1 VALLVSLIALS
12 AGTLLGVQHDFFE
25 KFRNFLEESRDGVTY
40 VATWFPALGGALAG
54 IRETGDFAGSAA
66 LSLKTA
72 SALEGLKARL
82 RRSEKN
88 TFARRHWRC
97 ADRNGAGHDRRLD
110 RLAVDLRTQTTD
122 VTGVIGSETTPIL
135 RLVIAP
141 LPAGAIAEPAG

>member
-72 SALEGLKARL
+72 SALEGLKRDYAEAKRTLSLGDTGDVLIATARVMTEDL
-82 RRSEKN
+82 TAWQSIYGRK
-88 TFARRHWRC
+88 
-97 ADRNGAGHDRRLD
+97 RL
-110 RLAVDLRTQTTD
+110 T
-122 VTGVIGSETTPIL
+122 
-135 RLVIAP
+135 
-141 LPAGAIAEPAG
+141 LPA